1 MGRIIPL
8 LLSLLLLCGCAPDS
22 GSRAPAPDDADR
34 LVIFT
39 ASSAAVYDDAVREFE
54 RRTGVWVE
62 VRTADGVLP
71 LLAEIAAGGSGCDL
85 LLGATPDVLTA
96 YDGCFAP
103 YASPLAADI
112 AAAYRDGEDRWTP
125 FSLLPLALVYN
136 DQLVQR
142 NVPDRWDDLLSPAW
156 RDRVAYPDPAVS
168 AAGYAAMQ
176 ALIQTGGGEAEEVLS
191 ALHHNISGVLPS
203 AADAVEAVADG
214 SCYVG
219 VTTEDLALRAAES
232 GRSVTVVYPAE
243 GTVVQPDCA
252 AVVQGCAHGDN
263 ARAFIDFLLS
273 DEVQTRLVR
282 QSRRAV
288 RGSAAGDVL
297 PRALVYDAGETGTE
311 LTELLALWNS
321 LTAEE
326 TA

>member
-8 LLSLLLLCGCAPDS
+8 LLSLLLLCGCASDS
-22 GSRAPAPDDADR
+22 GSRAPAPEDADR

-62 VRTADGVLP
+62 VRTAEGVLP
-71 LLAEIAAGGSGCDL
+71 LLEEISAGGSGCDL
-85 LLGATPDVLTA
+85 LLGAAPDVLTA
-96 YDGCFAP
+96 YGGCFAP
-103 YASPLAADI
+103 YDSPLAADI

-125 FSLLPLALVYN
+125 FSLLPLVLVYN

-142 NVPDRWDDLLSPAW
+142 NVPDRWNDLLSPAW
-156 RDRVAYPDPAVS
+156 RDRVAYPDPTVS
-168 AAGYAAMQ
+168 AAGCTALQ
-176 ALIQTGGGEAEEVLS
+176 ALLRTEGGDESAVLT
-191 ALHHNISGVLPS
+191 ALLHNLNGVQPS
-203 AADAVEAVADG
+203 AAGAVEAVADG

-252 AVVQGCAHGDN
+252 AVVRDCAHGDN
-263 ARAFIDFLLS
+263 ACAFIDFLLS
-273 DEVQTRLVR
+273 DEVQTRLAR

-288 RGSAAGDVL
+288 RGGAAGDVL
-297 PRALVYDAGETGTE
+297 PRALTYDAAEAGAA
-311 LTELLALWNS
+311 LPELLALWNS

>member
-8 LLSLLLLCGCAPDS
+8 LLSLLLLCGCASDS
-22 GSRAPAPDDADR
+22 GSRVPAPDDADR

-54 RRTGVWVE
+54 RRTGIWVE
-62 VRTADGVLP
+62 VRTADGTLP
-71 LLAEIAAGGSGCDL
+71 LLEEIAAGGSGCDL
-85 LLGATPDVLTA
+85 LLGAAPDVLTA
-96 YDGCFAP
+96 YAGCFAP

-112 AAAYRDGEDRWTP
+112 AAVYRDGEDRWTP

-142 NVPDRWDDLLSPAW
+142 NVPDCWADLLSPAW
-156 RDRVAYPDPAVS
+156 RGRVAYPDPAVT
-168 AAGYAAMQ
+168 AVGYTALQ
-176 ALIQTGGGEAEEVLS
+176 ALLQTGGEAETVLP
-191 ALHHNISGVLPS
+191 ALYRNGGGVLPS
-203 AADAVEAVADG
+203 AAAVVEAVADG

-252 AVVQGCAHGDN
+252 AVVRDCAHEGS

-273 DEVQTRLVR
+273 DEVQTRLAR

-288 RGSAAGDVL
+288 RGSAAAGVL
-297 PRALVYDAGETGTE
+297 PQALAYDADEAGSA
-311 LTELLALWNS
+311 LTELLALWDS

-326 TA
+326 AA